1 MNKLNIIM
9 YHYVRPKE
17 KTLDLKINY
26 LELYKFRKQLDFL
39 KNKFNIISG
48 EELIYYCKFKIPLP
62 NKSCLLT
69 FDDGYKDH
77 IQYVLP
83 ELIKRNIK
91 ACFFI
96 SSAAILKKDILDVN
110 SIQFIIAKCF
120 DQNLLINELDF
131 QCDRF
136 GIKNINFKNFS
147 KNNVLKDRFD
157 NNKITYIKSLLQ
169 YYLPINIRKKI
180 IDIMY
185 KKYVKINK
193 EQFHKNL
200 YLNMA
205 DIKILLNNKMYIG
218 SHGHDHLWLN
228 YLKKEEQEKDI
239 DLSLKFLKKIG
250 TPVNNWIM
258 SYPYGAYNKTTIAI
272 LKKKNCIIG
281 ITAKPEIA
289 DLNENLLQL
298 SRFDTK
304 DFIN

>member
-1 MNKLNIIM
+1 M

-26 LELYKFRKQLDFL
+26 LELRKFRNQIDFL

-48 EELIYYCKFKIPLP
+48 EELIYCCKFKIPLP

-110 SIQFIIAKCF
+110 AIQFIIAKCL

-131 QCDRF
+131 LCAKF
-136 GIKNINFKNFS
+136 GIKNVNFKYFLT
-147 KNNVLKDRFD
+147 KNTLKDRFD
-157 NNKITYIKSLLQ
+157 DKKITYIKSLLQ
-169 YYLPINIRKKI
+169 YFLPINIRKKI
-180 IDIMY
+180 INIMY

-193 EQFHKNL
+193 KQLHKNL
-200 YLNMA
+200 YLNMT
-205 DIKILLNNKMYIG
+205 DIKTLLNNKMYIG

-239 DLSLKFLKKIG
+239 DLSLNFLKKIG
-250 TPVNNWIM
+250 SPTNNWIM
-258 SYPYGAYNKTTIAI
+258 SYPYGAYNKTTISI
-272 LKKKNCIIG
+272 LKKKKCIIG
-281 ITAKPEIA
+281 ITAKPRIA
-289 DLNENLLQL
+289 DLNNNLLQL

-304 DFIN
+304 DFVN